1 MSILS
6 NPRVMKRFIV
16 LTAIATIAMFSI
28 WAVLNSYLQTPP
40 GDYEVRQGDILIG
53 DRKYDLALERFNAAL
68 AVSPNHRGALMG
80 RALVFML
87 TRRRLEAEAEFTN
100 LIDFLTKNAAAD
112 DRTGIGTLAAA
123 YANRGILYD
132 RNGQYEKALADYVM
146 ALKTDEGAINGP
158 GIVDKVI
165 YGTTNPS
172 TVRKR
177 AAYIEKQL
185 AVAPEKRLLRI
196 PEKDAEQRMYKP

>member
-1 MSILS
+1 MNLFS
-6 NPRVMKRFIV
+6 NTRVIRRFII
-16 LTAIATIAMFSI
+16 LAAFATFAMFSG
-28 WAVLNSYLQTPP
+28 WAVLNSYLQSPP

-53 DRKYDLALERFNAAL
+53 DKKYDQALKRFNAAL
-68 AVSPNHRGALMG
+68 ALSPNHRGALMG

-87 TRRRLEAEAEFTN
+87 TKRRLEAEAEFTN
-100 LIDFLTKNAAAD
+100 LINFLTNNVDDD

-132 RNGQYEKALADYVM
+132 RNAQYKKALADYIM
-146 ALKTDEGAINGP
+146 ALKTDEGAIGGP

-165 YGTTNPS
+165 YGTTSPA

-177 AAYIEKQL
+177 AAYIERQL
-185 AVAPEKRLLRI
+185 ALPPEKRRLRL
-196 PEKDAEQRMYKP
+196 PQKDSEQRMYKP

>member
-1 MSILS
+1 MSLFS
-6 NPRVMKRFIV
+6 NPRMLKRFII
-16 LTAIATIAMFSI
+16 LTAVATVVMFSV

-53 DRKYDLALERFNAAL
+53 DGKYGPALERFNAAL
-68 AVSPNHRGALMG
+68 ALSPNHRGALMG

-87 TRRRLEAEAEFTN
+87 TKRRLEAEAEFTN
-100 LIDFLTKNAAAD
+100 LIDFLTKNVTAD

-123 YANRGILYD
+123 YTNRGILYD
-132 RNGQYEKALADYVM
+132 RNGQYEKALADYIM

-158 GIVDKVI
+158 GIVDKII
-165 YGTTNPS
+165 YGTTKPA

-185 AVAPEKRLLRI
+185 ALPPEKRLLRL
-196 PEKDAEQRMYKP
+196 PQKDAEQRMYKP

>member
-1 MSILS
+1 MSLFS
-6 NPRVMKRFIV
+6 NPRVMKRFII
-16 LTAIATIAMFSI
+16 LTAVATVVMFSV
-28 WAVLNSYLQTPP
+28 WAVLNSYLQAPP

-53 DRKYDLALERFNAAL
+53 DEKYDQALERFNAAL
-68 AVSPNHRGALMG
+68 ALSPNHRGALMG

-87 TRRRLEAEAEFTN
+87 TKRRLEAEAEFTN
-100 LIDFLTKNAAAD
+100 LIDFLTNNVAGD

-123 YANRGILYD
+123 YTNRGILYD
-132 RNGQYEKALADYVM
+132 RNGQYEKALADYIM
-146 ALKTDEGAINGP
+146 ALKTDEGAIGGP

-165 YGTTNPS
+165 YGTTSPS

-185 AVAPEKRLLRI
+185 ALPPEERLLRL
-196 PEKDAEQRMYKP
+196 PRKDAEQRMYKP